1 MDNKEAKARSLFN
14 TERKVVSDNTY
25 NAVIGLTLLWG
36 IVINVLMAFFLT
48 PYIVPLNRS
57 VVIIG
62 YLVVSFACRY
72 VVFKSNNALISIL
85 GFTGLAGAMGVLLTY
100 VLKRYTSATIY
111 SAFLSTGIILV
122 VMIILSTLYPAFFRK
137 LGRVL
142 FIALVGSLVVQLV
155 GGLLLHLRLGF
166 MDYILVVIFSGYI
179 GYNWSRAQAYPKT
192 IDNAIDSAASI
203 YIDIINIFIRLLRI
217 IERSKD

>member
-1 MDNKEAKARSLFN
+1 M
-14 TERKVVSDNTY
+14 
-25 NAVIGLTLLWG
+25 
-36 IVINVLMAFFLT
+36 
-48 PYIVPLNRS
+48 
-57 VVIIG
+57 
-62 YLVVSFACRY
+62 
-72 VVFKSNNALISIL
+72 
-85 GFTGLAGAMGVLLTY
+85 
-100 VLKRYTSATIY
+100 
-111 SAFLSTGIILV
+111 
-122 VMIILSTLYPAFFRK
+122 
-137 LGRVL
+137 L

-179 GYNWSRAQAYPKT
+179 GYNWSKAQAYPKT

>member
-1 MDNKEAKARSLFN
+1 MDNKEAKAKSLFN

-36 IVINVLMAFFLT
+36 IAINVLMAFFLT

>member
-1 MDNKEAKARSLFN
+1 MDNKEAKAGSLFN

>member
-1 MDNKEAKARSLFN
+1 MDNKEVKAKSLFN

-36 IVINVLMAFFLT
+36 IAINVLMAFFLT

-179 GYNWSRAQAYPKT
+179 GYNWSKAQAYPKT

>member
-1 MDNKEAKARSLFN
+1 MDNKEAKAKSLFN

-179 GYNWSRAQAYPKT
+179 GYNWSKAQAYPKT

>member
-36 IVINVLMAFFLT
+36 IVINVLMAYFLT

-179 GYNWSRAQAYPKT
+179 GYNWSKAQAYPKT

>member
-1 MDNKEAKARSLFN
+1 MDNKEAKAKSLFN

-36 IVINVLMAFFLT
+36 IAINVLMAFFLT

-179 GYNWSRAQAYPKT
+179 GYNWSKAQAYPKT